1 MSDYGIGVAAD
12 QYLSGLPGF
21 APSSG
26 GVGPA
31 VPTSVSPINATSAT
45 TTGPKFTTLLLALA
59 GLGVITWIV
68 GPNLGIWVPILAL
81 GGYAA
86 AQSGF
91 VNKLLGSYNTS
102 VGG

>member
-1 MSDYGIGVAAD
+1 MSDYLINSGVGTAAD

-21 APSSG
+21 
-26 GVGPA
+26 GPA
-31 VPTSVSPINATSAT
+31 VPTSVSPSGVTSAT

-59 GLGVITWIV
+59 GLGVITWLV
-68 GPNLGIWVPILAL
+68 GPNFGIWVPILAL